1 MYSLKDKK
9 KAIDLLI
16 KYDYA
21 YRQVIRELGYPAS
34 RSTLHDW
41 NKELKTTGKL
51 EACYRRKSKYSEEE
65 KIFAVNHYLEHGKNI
80 SRTVRKIGYPTR
92 VYWRSGLMN

>member
-21 YRQVIRELGYPAS
+21 YRQVIRELGYPNS
-34 RSTLHDW
+34 RTTLTKW
-41 NKELKTTGKL
+41 NKEVG
-51 EACYRRKSKYSEEE
+51 
-65 KIFAVNHYLEHGKNI
+65 
-80 SRTVRKIGYPTR
+80 
-92 VYWRSGLMN
+92 